1 MASVQAGAALSTH
14 LFQAVTPAGSAWLRL
29 AIAAL
34 ILLLVTRPRP
44 RAIGWPA
51 LRGAVLLGVMT
62 AVLTLAFIEAVARI
76 PLGTASAIEF
86 LGPLGV
92 AAIGSHRRSALVWPT
107 LALAGVTGLTE
118 PWHGQLNLSGVG
130 FAAVAALGWAGY
142 ILLTQRVGVQ
152 LRGLHGL
159 AISLSTAALDAAPI
173 AAWPA
178 LRGLTPVIAAGAG
191 AGRPGSAAA
200 VQLGTAGAAANAR
213 RRLRHLDGLEP
224 AMAAVIGLLLLAQP
238 PALWQIAG
246 ITLVV
251 TAGIGAQRTG
261 PPAMVKTAAGASRPA
276 GPPALTAGHPTGHPG
291 DSKTAHTTAAPGTD
305 ARRDLGQLAADQR
318 PVLDELVLVDSGHE
332 TLRPSVRLAEGAD
345 AIGGHRQKFRG
356 WPEAALPRGSG
367 HDRRPPF
374 AGETALRSRGVL
386 ARDVK
391 TELRRAGLAGPVRA
405 RPVPPASFRGPG
417 CGLDGAAWR
426 CAAASPVTWARG
438 WLRRGRRADLLVA
451 ACGLAGC

>member
-107 LALAGVTGLTE
+107 LAPAGVTGLTE

-178 LRGLTPVIAAGAG
+178 LRGLT
-191 AGRPGSAAA
+191 R
-200 VQLGTAGAAANAR
+200 
-213 RRLRHLDGLEP
+213 
-224 AMAAVIGLLLLAQP
+224 
-238 PALWQIAG
+238 
-246 ITLVV
+246 
-251 TAGIGAQRTG
+251 
-261 PPAMVKTAAGASRPA
+261 
-276 GPPALTAGHPTGHPG
+276 
-291 DSKTAHTTAAPGTD
+291 
-305 ARRDLGQLAADQR
+305 
-318 PVLDELVLVDSGHE
+318 
-332 TLRPSVRLAEGAD
+332 
-345 AIGGHRQKFRG
+345 
-356 WPEAALPRGSG
+356 
-367 HDRRPPF
+367 
-374 AGETALRSRGVL
+374 
-386 ARDVK
+386 
-391 TELRRAGLAGPVRA
+391 
-405 RPVPPASFRGPG
+405 
-417 CGLDGAAWR
+417 
-426 CAAASPVTWARG
+426 
-438 WLRRGRRADLLVA
+438 
-451 ACGLAGC
+451 

>member
-1 MASVQAGAALSTH
+1 MKIPAPALALTAMASVQAGAALSTH

-34 ILLLVTRPRP
+34 VLLLVTRPRP

-92 AAIGSHRRSALVWPT
+92 AAIGSHRRSALVWPA

-118 PWHGQLNLSGVG
+118 PWHGQLNLSGAG

-142 ILLTQRVGVQ
+142 ILLTQRVGAQ

-159 AISLSTAALDAAPI
+159 AISLSTAALAAAPI

-178 LRGLTPVIAAGAG
+178 LRGLTPVIALQALGL
-191 AGRPGSAAA
+191 AALVPLLPFTLELLA
-200 VQLGTAGAAANAR
+200 LRRMRVAAFGTLMA
-213 RRLRHLDGLEP
+213 LEP
-224 AMAAVIGLLLLAQP
+224 AMAAVIGLLLLAQR

-251 TAGIGAQRTG
+251 TAGIGAQRTR
-261 PPAMVKTAAGASRPA
+261 PPATMKAAASASRPA
-276 GPPALTAGHPTGHPG
+276 GPPALPAGHPTGHPA
-291 DSKTAHTTAAPGTD
+291 DNKTAHTTAAPGTD
-305 ARRDLGQLAADQR
+305 ARRAQAGSTTTIPAHRRQPPPGIAATPGPWPATSSSPAPTPATACTVPQ
-318 PVLDELVLVDSGHE
+318 P
-332 TLRPSVRLAEGAD
+332 
-345 AIGGHRQKFRG
+345 GHRRIR
-356 WPEAALPRGSG
+356 AAGQHPSRAQHRSP
-367 HDRRPPF
+367 DRCTPPPSQPRPPP
-374 AGETALRSRGVL
+374 GQ
-386 ARDVK
+386 
-391 TELRRAGLAGPVRA
+391 RRAHRTA
-405 RPVPPASFRGPG
+405 
-417 CGLDGAAWR
+417 
-426 CAAASPVTWARG
+426 
-438 WLRRGRRADLLVA
+438 
-451 ACGLAGC
+451 